1 MKSRM
6 TLALILAAIPLT
18 AVYAMPVSTFLAK
31 ADALQKKGPLAL
43 FSRDLKLLTAQVKA
57 DAAELRRER
66 LAAKAAGRPQ
76 AFCPPEGGI
85 KLTDRDIMDAMRQ
98 VPPAHRARTGT
109 KAALKAHLAKRNPC
123 T

>member
-1 MKSRM
+1 MKSPI
-6 TLALILAAIPLT
+6 TLALLLAAIPLT
-18 AVYAMPVSTFLAK
+18 AASAMPVSTFLAK

-43 FSRDLKLLTAQVKA
+43 FSSDLKLLTTQVKT
-57 DAAELRRER
+57 DASELRTER

-85 KLTDRDIMDAMRQ
+85 KLTDRDILDAMRQ
-98 VPPAHRARTGT
+98 VPPAHRARTDT
-109 KAALKAHLAKRNPC
+109 KAALKVYLAKRNPC

>member
-1 MKSRM
+1 M
-6 TLALILAAIPLT
+6 ALLLAAIPLT
-18 AVYAMPVSTFLAK
+18 GASAMPVSTFLAK

-43 FSRDLKLLTAQVKA
+43 FSSDLKLLTKQVKA
-57 DAAELRRER
+57 DAGALRTER

-85 KLTDRDIMDAMRQ
+85 KLTDRDILDAMKQ
-98 VPPAHRARTGT
+98 VPPAQRARTDT
-109 KAALKAHLAKRNPC
+109 KAALKVYLAKRNPC